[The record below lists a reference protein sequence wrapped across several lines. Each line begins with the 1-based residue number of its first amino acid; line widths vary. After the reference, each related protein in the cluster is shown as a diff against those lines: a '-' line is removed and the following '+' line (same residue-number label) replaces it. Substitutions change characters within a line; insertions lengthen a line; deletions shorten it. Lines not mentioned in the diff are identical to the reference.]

1 MGGGGDEKEDETKRG
16 SRSIARNVA
25 TASSLLPRCCS
36 SPAGKSRKS
45 PLPPLLFPLLS
56 LLLLLLFSYL
66 NCLLRTKKHMRF
78 IRSKINTTE
87 RNHFLLPDA
96 LLLSTRCGII
106 LRARARSLYKAG
118 GERGTFFPRER
129 ADRRR
134 FDVKV
139 FRLIFTTNME
149 LFRVSVFL
157 KKILASKE

>member
-1 MGGGGDEKEDETKRG
+1 LGGGGDEKEDETKRG

-36 SPAGKSRKS
+36 SPAKKWRKS

-56 LLLLLLFSYL
+56 LLLLLFSYL

-106 LRARARSLYKAG
+106 LRARARVLFKAG
-118 GERGTFFPRER
+118 EERDTFFPRER
-129 ADRRR
+129 ADRR

-139 FRLIFTTNME
+139 FRLIFYFFDNM
-149 LFRVSVFL
+149 
-157 KKILASKE
+157 